1 MGFIYRCSL
10 SLFFTSLLCASAY
23 AHGGGLN
30 AQGCHNNRKT
40 GGYHCHRAPAKP
52 AYKRT
57 APQQYNS
64 SGISSFS
71 RSQNTEIILTAQYM
85 LSGLGYDVGIPDGI
99 LGVKTQ
105 QAILGFQREQS
116 LLPTG
121 RADQT
126 LILNLAKV
134 TQKQLQ
140 KVG

>member
-1 MGFIYRCSL
+1 MRFIYRCSL

-40 GGYHCHRAPAKP
+40 GGYHCHRAPLKP

-57 APQQYNS
+57 TPQQYNS
-64 SGISSFS
+64 SGAASLST
-71 RSQNTEIILTAQYM
+71 SQNTEIILTAQYM
-85 LSGLGYDVGIPDGI
+85 LSGLGYDVGTPDGV

-105 QAILGFQREQS
+105 QAILFFQREQS
-116 LLPTG
+116 LLLTG

-126 LILNLAKV
+126 LLLNLAKA

>member
-1 MGFIYRCSL
+1 MRFIFRCSFAIFFA
-10 SLFFTSLLCASAY
+10 SLHCASAY

-40 GGYHCHRAPAKP
+40 GDYHCHRAPSKP

-57 APQQYNS
+57 TPQQSN
-64 SGISSFS
+64 FS
-71 RSQNTEIILTAQYM
+71 ERGSLSKSQNAEIILIAQYM
-85 LSGLGYDVGIPDGI
+85 LSGLGYDVGVPDGI

-105 QAILGFQREQS
+105 QAILFFQREQS

-126 LILNLAKV
+126 LLLNLAKI

>member
-1 MGFIYRCSL
+1 MRFIYRCSL
-10 SLFFTSLLCASAY
+10 SIFFTSLLCASAY

-40 GGYHCHRAPAKP
+40 GGYHCHRAPSKP

-57 APQQYNS
+57 TPQQYNS
-64 SGISSFS
+64 SGASSLS
-71 RSQNTEIILTAQYM
+71 TSQNTEIILTAQYM

-99 LGVKTQ
+99 LGAKTQ
-105 QAILGFQREQS
+105 QAILVFQREQS

-126 LILNLAKV
+126 LLLHLAKA

>member
-1 MGFIYRCSL
+1 MRFIYRCSL
-10 SLFFTSLLCASAY
+10 AIFCTSLLCASAY

-40 GGYHCHRAPAKP
+40 GGYHCHRAPSKP
-52 AYKRT
+52 AYKRIT
-57 APQQYNS
+57 PQQYNS
-64 SGISSFS
+64 SGRAPISTP
-71 RSQNTEIILTAQYM
+71 QNTEIILTVQYM
-85 LSGLGYDVGIPDGI
+85 LSGLGYDVGTPDGV

-105 QAILGFQREQS
+105 QAILFFQREQL

-121 RADQT
+121 RVDQK
-126 LILNLAKV
+126 LLLNLAKV